1 MHHYPANS
9 DMGFKTGRAL
19 CNKRVPM
26 VALERGHN
34 ITCSACRAEL
44 ERRIANDELVV
55 AGLKAGTPGF
65 VCGDV
70 ALDARMLA
78 SAERH
83 VTALRLALVEF

>member
-26 VALERGHN
+26 AGLEKGHN
-34 ITCSACRAEL
+34 VDCQECRAEL
-44 ERRIANDELVV
+44 ERRIANDEQVV
-55 AGLKAGTPGF
+55 AGLKAGAAGF
-65 VCGDV
+65 VSGDD
-70 ALDARMLA
+70 ALDARLLA